1 MDALLY
7 YTEFVVQALISL
19 LIWIVIIYVI
29 LSWLI
34 SFDAVNMRNRFVYRI
49 AHLLDSVATP
59 LLRPFRRILPGM
71 GGLDFSPILFVVL
84 VGGAQRFLIPA
95 LFGWL
100 HGLVNGG
107 VPS

>member
-1 MDALLY
+1 MDALLNY
-7 YTEFVVQALISL
+7 VEFVVQALISL
-19 LIWIVIIYVI
+19 LIWVVIIYVV

-34 SFDAVNMRNRFVYRI
+34 SFDAINMRNRIVYRI

-59 LLRPFRRILPGM
+59 LLRPFRRILPSM

-84 VGGAQRFLIPA
+84 VGGAQRLLIPA
-95 LFGWL
+95 LFDWL
-100 HGLVNGG
+100 HRLVGG